1 MMLAKYTI
9 ICLSVDTFWSLVVK
23 SLITSQTE
31 SKHCLSNT
39 VDAAS

>member
-9 ICLSVDTFWSLVVK
+9 IYLSVDTFWSLVVK
-23 SLITSQTE
+23 SLITSQTDY
-31 SKHCLSNT
+31 KHCLSNT